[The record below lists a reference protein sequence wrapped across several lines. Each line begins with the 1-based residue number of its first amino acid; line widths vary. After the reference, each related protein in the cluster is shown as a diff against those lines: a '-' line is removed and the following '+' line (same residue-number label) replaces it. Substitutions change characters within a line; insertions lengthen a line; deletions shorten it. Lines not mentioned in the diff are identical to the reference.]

1 MIDEIVGQAKSNQG
15 KRNDLTSG
23 SSEPEVKNERT
34 NVKLAELANTS
45 TATVQR
51 MKKVKKE
58 SPELYEQVVKGEK
71 SITVTRVFINLGKKS
86 VYAQKRVTWK

>member
-23 SSEPEVKNERT
+23 SPDPEVKKGIVPSGSADPNGDGKET
-34 NVKLAELANTS
+34 NSKLAEFANTG

-51 MKKVKKE
+51 MKKVK
-58 SPELYEQVVKGEK
+58 V
-71 SITVTRVFINLGKKS
+71 
-86 VYAQKRVTWK
+86 